1 MSKTNEP
8 TTGFSVLSET
18 RPGVF
23 RSFYWA
29 PERAEA
35 EQNAECTR
43 AIFPDMNIVVRDN
56 ADQTA
61 S

>member
-1 MSKTNEP
+1 MSKTKEP

-43 AIFPDMNIVVRDN
+43 AIFPDLNIVVRDN
-56 ADQTA
+56 ANSSA
-61 S
+61 A